1 MGARPIRRLLIANRG
16 EIAVRIARACRGLGI
31 DPIAVASEADRGAFH
46 TRVAAETV
54 FVGPA
59 APAESYL
66 DIDRLLRA
74 GRERR
79 CDAIHPG
86 YGFLSQNPRFAEA
99 VEGAGLI
106 FVGPPP
112 QAMRLMGDKIA
123 ARRAMAAAGVTV
135 VPGYEGAGDE
145 SEEAFKNEAGRI
157 GYPVL
162 VKAAGGGGGRGMRVV
177 HEPDE
182 LGPALDGARR
192 EALKAFGDARLF
204 LEKVVE
210 DARHIEVQILA
221 DGRGRY
227 VHLFER
233 ECSIQRRFQKMIEES
248 PSPLVDVGLRAQMAD
263 AAIAAAR
270 ACGYVN
276 AGTVEFLV
284 GRDGD
289 FFFLEMNT
297 RIQVEH
303 GVTELLTGVDIVQAQ
318 IRIAAGEPLTLRQ
331 QDVRQDGHALECRLN
346 AEDPSR
352 AFSPSSGRVLL
363 ASFPEG
369 PGIRV
374 DAGVETGDL
383 VSPYYDSLIAKVLV
397 HAGDRAAAIA
407 IMQEALART
416 AVLGVETNV
425 PYLRAILAHPVFR
438 AGEATTEF
446 TARQLGGWRPVA
458 GPVPDEALAVAG
470 LAEALGAT
478 IGFGAGAG
486 ANVGAASDDDADVY
500 SPWARADRFRAGVR

>member
-1 MGARPIRRLLIANRG
+1 MGARPIHRLLIANRG
-16 EIAVRIARACRGLGI
+16 EIAVRIARACRNLGI
-31 DPIAVASEADRGAFH
+31 VPVAVASEADRGAFH

-54 FVGPA
+54 FIGPA

-66 DIDRLLRA
+66 DIDRLVGA
-74 GRERR
+74 ARERR
-79 CDAIHPG
+79 CDAVHPG
-86 YGFLSQNPRFAEA
+86 YGFLSQNSRFAEA

-123 ARRAMAAAGVTV
+123 SRRAMAAAGVPV

-145 SEEAFKNEAGRI
+145 SEEVFGDEAGRI

-177 HEPDE
+177 HTPEE
-182 LGPALDGARR
+182 LRPALDSARR
-192 EALKAFGDARLF
+192 EALKAFGDPRLF

-210 DARHIEVQILA
+210 DARHIEMQILA
-221 DGRGRY
+221 DAHGRY

-233 ECSIQRRFQKMIEES
+233 ECSIQRRFQKMVEES
-248 PSPLVDVGLRAQMAD
+248 PSPLVDAGLRAQMGD
-263 AAIAAAR
+263 AAIAAAH

-276 AGTVEFLV
+276 AGTVEFLI
-284 GRDGD
+284 GRDRR

-303 GVTELLTGVDIVQAQ
+303 GVTELVTGVDIVQAQ
-318 IRIAAGEPLTLRQ
+318 IRIAAGEPLPLRQ
-331 QDVRQDGHALECRLN
+331 RDVRQEGHALECRVN

-352 AFSPSSGRVLL
+352 EFAPSSGRVLL
-363 ASFPEG
+363 ACFPGG

-383 VSPYYDSLIAKVLV
+383 VSPYYDSLIAKILV
-397 HAGDRAAAIA
+397 HAGERAAALA
-407 IMQEALART
+407 TMDEALART

-425 PYLRAILAHPVFR
+425 PYLRAILAHPAFR

-446 TARQLGGWRPVA
+446 TARELGGWRPAA
-458 GPVPDEALAVAG
+458 GPVPDETLAVAA

-478 IGFGAGAG
+478 SGSRAGAG
-486 ANVGAASDDDADVY
+486 AHAGAAGDDDADAY
-500 SPWARADRFRAGVR
+500 SPWARADHFRPGAR